1 MKVRNGFVS
10 NSSTS
15 SFVIAKEALSELQ
28 IKSLLEY
35 AESEDNCDGWSIR
48 EEKFFI
54 KGYTI
59 MDNGSI
65 DPFIESLNIPEG
77 SINYED

>member
-1 MKVRNGFVS
+1 MKFRNGFIS
-10 NSSTS
+10 NSSST
-15 SFVIAKEALSELQ
+15 SFVITKEALSELQ
-28 IKSLLEY
+28 IKALLEY
-35 AESEDNCDGWSIR
+35 AESEDNWDGWNIH
-48 EEKFFI
+48 ETEYFI
-54 KGYTI
+54 KGYTV